1 MLTYIG
7 LNKNTVQDLAKA
19 TGNKRFA
26 YDSYRRLLDMFGDFV
41 LGIPHKAFEE
51 KLEAL
56 KTKNGVTNDV
66 DLNADS
72 LAELCEAY
80 FQVYQDHQEEFPQDP
95 SGQIKACVK
104 AVFGSWNS
112 ARAIKY
118 REINGIANL
127 FGTVCN
133 IQNMVFGNLSENSG
147 TGVAFSRD
155 TGTGEN
161 VLKGEHLV
169 NAQGED
175 VVAGELTKIRRI
187 RVVVIMTFVS

>member
-80 FQVYQDHQEEFPQDP
+80 YQVY
-95 SGQIKACVK
+95 
-104 AVFGSWNS
+104 
-112 ARAIKY
+112 
-118 REINGIANL
+118 
-127 FGTVCN
+127 
-133 IQNMVFGNLSENSG
+133 
-147 TGVAFSRD
+147 
-155 TGTGEN
+155 
-161 VLKGEHLV
+161 
-169 NAQGED
+169 
-175 VVAGELTKIRRI
+175 
-187 RVVVIMTFVS
+187 

>member
-1 MLTYIG
+1 VILTFALHSSISIMLTYIG

-104 AVFGSWNS
+104 AVCYSNPHCS
-112 ARAIKY
+112 LI
-118 REINGIANL
+118 
-127 FGTVCN
+127 
-133 IQNMVFGNLSENSG
+133 S
-147 TGVAFSRD
+147 SRKFYVRS
-155 TGTGEN
+155 TCKKPTCRPFFFPKET
-161 VLKGEHLV
+161 LLE
-169 NAQGED
+169 
-175 VVAGELTKIRRI
+175 KI
-187 RVVVIMTFVS
+187 